1 MWVPR
6 PHSHHLHTYQMDL
19 QQHEGTHDD
28 LRLAGVAGGCR
39 WSGQLDSACAC
50 PQVQVFGVCSPS
62 HCTLLSEPMWLWG
75 GLLPPS
81 QPLRWFSHRP
91 SSACSTVGD
100 FTIHPS
106 WGYLPITGTAVD
118 RQQGISTHRWASMP
132 RLWGPLLVRD
142 PVQLSL
148 GPQGTSYHVCHGEA
162 CTRSWQWR
170 GYVPAEETSAPLFA
184 PDNKGLSGGSS

>member
-1 MWVPR
+1 MLFR
-6 PHSHHLHTYQMDL
+6 S
-19 QQHEGTHDD
+19 GT
-28 LRLAGVAGGCR
+28 AGGPVSWTPPVPLPRCR
-39 WSGQLDSACAC
+39 F
-50 PQVQVFGVCSPS
+50 VFWVCSPS

-148 GPQGTSYHVCHGEA
+148 GLQGTSYHVCHGEA

>member
-1 MWVPR
+1 MPR

-19 QQHEGTHDD
+19 QRHEGTHDD

-39 WSGQLDSACAC
+39 WSGQLDS
-50 PQVQVFGVCSPS
+50 
-62 HCTLLSEPMWLWG
+62 T
-75 GLLPPS
+75 
-81 QPLRWFSHRP
+81 
-91 SSACSTVGD
+91 CSTVGV
-100 FTIHPS
+100 FTIYPS